1 MKRRNVL
8 PAIGTAIATL
18 SLALVMAPAWADDGL
33 AVIAHPGV
41 RGLDAEAIRRV
52 YSGRMVE
59 LEGQPLRPLQLAT
72 GHPLRRRFATAVL
85 QQSDEDFIA
94 YWTVRRYIGKG
105 APPRELG
112 SSAEVIAQVI
122 ATPGAIGYVDATDL
136 KPGLHVVLRR

>member
-8 PAIGTAIATL
+8 PLFGAAFAAL
-18 SLALVMAPAWADDGL
+18 SLSLVTDLAQADDGL

-59 LEGQPLRPLQLAT
+59 LDGQPLRPVQLVA

-122 ATPGAIGYVDATDL
+122 ATPGAIGYVDVSDL
-136 KPGLHVVLRR
+136 RPGLHVLLRR

>member
-1 MKRRNVL
+1 MKRRPIL
-8 PAIGTAIATL
+8 RAIGAAVATL
-18 SLALVMAPAWADDGL
+18 GLTLATAPARADDGL

-41 RGLDAEAIRRV
+41 RALDAEAIRRV

-59 LEGQPLRPLQLAT
+59 LDGQPLRPLQLAV
-72 GHPLRRRFATAVL
+72 GHPLRRRFAAAVL

-112 SSAEVIAQVI
+112 SSAEVVAQVI

-136 KPGLHVVLRR
+136 KPGLHVLLRR